1 MRRQLTR
8 AIASSSS
15 RAATH
20 QFASSSQSTLY
31 SSSSSS
37 HTSAA
42 NRAASSLFFRRGGK
56 KWLLA
61 DAPSPTSSSSSS
73 SAASYFASRRLFLTS
88 APAKTI
94 PLKRQYSSSAMKA
107 MYRNRWNSAT
117 KSVPHSVRAL
127 HLATKTTH
135 KAAIARKSA
144 LTPQTISNANFALR
158 FAQRKMYTSIN
169 GKTAV
174 KRNTKSGISSSN
186 SNSGLSLI
194 HI

>member
-73 SAASYFASRRLFLTS
+73 SSSAASYFASRRLFLTS

-127 HLATKTTH
+127 YLATKTTH

-144 LTPQTISNANFALR
+144 FDSADDIEREFCFALCPKENVHVH
-158 FAQRKMYTSIN
+158 QRENSS
-169 GKTAV
+169 KTEY
-174 KRNTKSGISSSN
+174 
-186 SNSGLSLI
+186 
-194 HI
+194 